1 MPCSSSS
8 TDARRHHYTCNQW
21 LEETNC
27 SLAIKARE
35 RKVIGGHEKAWQR
48 ETEPGENFGPSTSSI
63 SCFYHHCLCL
73 EQRRLDREL
82 EKERPKGGKRQKRAT
97 NRGKNQ
103 RTEGTK
109 GRRKG
114 QEWEKRKKLWKKLGK
129 NGESEPT
136 GERKKQTSTKK
147 KAKKKDWESGDWW
160 PKKNSR
166 GGTKTSFHPQ
176 KLSKKRK
183 GWLLS

>member
-35 RKVIGGHEKAWQR
+35 QKVIGGHEKAWQR

-114 QEWEKRKKLWKKLGK
+114 QEWEKRKKLWK

-136 GERKKQTSTKK
+136 GERKKQTPTKK
-147 KAKKKDWESGDWW
+147 KQKKKTERVETGDR
-160 PKKNSR
+160 KKTVGEGR
-166 GGTKTSFHPQ
+166 
-176 KLSKKRK
+176 KLVFIPRN
-183 GWLLS
+183 